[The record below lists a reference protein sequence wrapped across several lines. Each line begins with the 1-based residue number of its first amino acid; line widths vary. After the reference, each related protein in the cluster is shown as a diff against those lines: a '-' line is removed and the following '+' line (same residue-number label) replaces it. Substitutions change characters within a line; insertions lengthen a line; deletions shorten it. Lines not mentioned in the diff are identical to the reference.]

1 MKHLLRLPVL
11 LLLLTYGCSK
21 DIPVDGPEL
30 LDLFGDFQ
38 VLQPVQINQKQADFA
53 QGDLL
58 FLQARFNK
66 LTDWELV
73 CTGLNSGARKSITG
87 KTRFLDST
95 NCRWNGST
103 TIFPM
108 FKEESVEMKLIIAE
122 DSVLWRDTVSISS
135 TRLIEGFV
143 VADFETGIRPGWTS
157 FVQSGANMSF
167 VVRQNSSAAQGN
179 RYYDMGGLV
188 NWDWLIGMIEF
199 PASAYQ
205 EPRFPLIS
213 NPEKLY
219 FNTLLYLPDSVENA
233 LLLFQFRE
241 DDNGNGTFEAA
252 TEDLYSLQCAAYTVN
267 GAHQRLQKGW
277 NKISV
282 RYNELVSL
290 VNGQPATPAG
300 NGRHDPDKLS
310 RVSAL
315 FLANPTSGYSQMYM
329 DYIIFTE
336 NAPLEP

>member
-1 MKHLLRLPVL
+1 MKKLLPYFAVL
-11 LLLLTYGCSK
+11 LMFAYGCNK
-21 DIPVDGPEL
+21 EIPVDGPEL

-38 VLQPVQINQKQADFA
+38 VLQPVSLNQTEADFA
-53 QGDLL
+53 QGDRLY
-58 FLQARFNK
+58 LQARFNK
-66 LTDWELV
+66 LTDWKLV
-73 CTGLNSGARKSITG
+73 CTGLGSGARKEITG

-95 NCRWNGST
+95 NCLWNGST

-108 FKEESVEMKLIIAE
+108 FKVESVEMKLIIAE
-122 DSVLWRDTVSISS
+122 DSVLWRDTVQVSS

-143 VADFETGIRPGWTS
+143 VADFETGIQPGWSS

-167 VVRQNSSAAQGN
+167 VVRQNSNAAQGN
-179 RYYDMGGLV
+179 KYYDMGGLV

-205 EPRFPLIS
+205 APRFPLTA
-213 NPEKLY
+213 NPDKLY

-241 DDNGNGTFEAA
+241 DDNSNGTFDPNS
-252 TEDLYSLQCAAYTVN
+252 EDMYSLQCAAYTVN

-290 VNGQPATPAG
+290 VNGQPSTPSG

-310 RVSAL
+310 KISAL
-315 FLANPTSGYSQMYM
+315 FLANPTSGYSQLYM
-329 DYIIFTE
+329 DYVLFTE
-336 NAPLEP
+336 DAPLEP